1 MDTAAIKPVIRL
13 AEEGAADPAM
23 SGAKAATLAALAA
36 RGFPVPAGFVVT
48 TAACERIL
56 TTIDDAVEDLPRV
69 ELPDDVWAGM
79 VSGLRQL
86 DGGAVAVRSSGT
98 AEDLPDASYAGQYE
112 TVLGVSGPDEVAQ
125 AVRRC
130 LASAYSARVRAYSGS
145 HRDPMAVLIQRLVP
159 AEAAGVVF
167 TANPVTGDRE
177 ILVSAVRGMGDRLVS
192 GEATPDEP
200 IQRSKARSRAD
211 RSSSRRAR

>member
-1 MDTAAIKPVIRL
+1 MDRAATKDVVGL

-23 SGAKAATLAALAA
+23 SGRKAATLAALAA
-36 RGFPVPAGFVVT
+36 RGFPVPPGFVVT

-56 TTIDDAVEDLPRV
+56 ATVDAAAEDLARAEFPG
-69 ELPDDVWAGM
+69 DVWAGI
-79 VSGLRQL
+79 VSGMRQL
-86 DGGAVAVRSSGT
+86 GGGAVAVRSSAT

-130 LASAYSARVRAYSGS
+130 LASARSARVRAYSGS
-145 HRDPMAVLIQRLVP
+145 HRDPMAVLVQRLVP
-159 AEAAGVVF
+159 AQAAGVVF

-177 ILVSAVRGMGDRLVS
+177 ILVSAVRGLGDRLVS
-192 GEATPDEP
+192 G
-200 IQRSKARSRAD
+200 
-211 RSSSRRAR
+211 